1 MTVPTVPRMPKVP
14 KGLVPIVLAACVAS
28 HAHAQDG
35 IGARVMTA
43 VRAAMAPALPFPDTD
58 PDGELPADGKSAA
71 AWMVRPQQAGDR
83 TIEILANPLN
93 EVNQARA
100 RRAMAQIENNIT
112 AAQRRAELEYER
124 AIAEAK
130 RTGRSQEVDG
140 ISLSD
145 EGVAGA
151 RIDAEQHVT
160 IEVAFNQPSY
170 THQLSSSIEP
180 APARQV
186 MIPGAV
192 AVIAVPSNVYRPEK
206 PQNAPERFCEAETAV
221 YLGRVMAPAVTKRDG
236 SDFEVTAAAIPSET
250 GTPAIA
256 SLVIRL
262 RGNESLIA
270 EIVRKTDWNALL
282 ELLK

>member
-1 MTVPTVPRMPKVP
+1 MKTLILLSVALLTVT
-14 KGLVPIVLAACVAS
+14 S
-28 HAHAQDG
+28 QDLDT
-35 IGARVMTA
+35 RVMTA

-58 PDGELPADGKSAA
+58 ADGALPVDGKTTAP
-71 AWMVRPQQAGDR
+71 WMVRPPQAGDR
-83 TIEILANPLN
+83 AIEVLANPLN

-100 RRAMAQIENNIT
+100 RRAMAQIENNIA

-124 AIAEAK
+124 AVAEAK

-160 IEVAFNQPSY
+160 IDVAFNQPSY
-170 THQLSSSIEP
+170 THELSSSVEP

-186 MIPGAV
+186 LIPGAV
-192 AVIAVPSNVYRPEK
+192 AVIAVPSNVYRPQK
-206 PQNAPERFCEAETAV
+206 PQNAPERFCEAETTV
-221 YLGRVMAPAVTKRDG
+221 YLGRVTVPAVTRRDG
-236 SDFEVTAAAIPSET
+236 STFDVTAAATPSES
-250 GTPAIA
+250 GTPAVA
-256 SLVIRL
+256 SLVIHL
-262 RGNESLIA
+262 SGNESLMA
-270 EIVRKTDWNALL
+270 EILRKTDWNALL

>member
-1 MTVPTVPRMPKVP
+1 MKT
-14 KGLVPIVLAACVAS
+14 LIVLSVALLS
-28 HAHAQDG
+28 VTSQDLDT
-35 IGARVMTA
+35 RVMTA

-58 PDGELPADGKSAA
+58 ADGELPADGKTTAS
-71 AWMVRPQQAGDR
+71 WMVRPPQAGDR
-83 TIEILANPLN
+83 AIEILANPLN

-124 AIAEAK
+124 AVSEAK
-130 RTGRSQEVDG
+130 RTGRSQDVVG

-160 IEVAFNQPSY
+160 IAVAFNQPSY
-170 THQLSSSIEP
+170 AHELSSSIEP
-180 APARQV
+180 APPRQV
-186 MIPGAV
+186 VIPGAV
-192 AVIAVPSNVYRPEK
+192 ALIAVPSNVYRPQK
-206 PQNAPERFCEAETAV
+206 PENAPERFCEAETTV
-221 YLGRVMAPAVTKRDG
+221 YLGRVMVPDVSRLDG
-236 SDFEVTAAAIPSET
+236 IAFAVTAATPPSEP

-270 EIVRKTDWNALL
+270 EILRKTDWNALL

>member
-1 MTVPTVPRMPKVP
+1 MKT
-14 KGLVPIVLAACVAS
+14 LIVLSIALLSVTS
-28 HAHAQDG
+28 QDLDT
-35 IGARVMTA
+35 RVMTA

-58 PDGELPADGKSAA
+58 ADGELPADGKMTVP
-71 AWMVRPQQAGDR
+71 WMVRPPQAGDR
-83 TIEILANPLN
+83 AIEILANPLN
-93 EVNQARA
+93 EANQARA

-124 AIAEAK
+124 AVAEAK

-160 IEVAFNQPSY
+160 IDVAFNQPSY
-170 THQLSSSIEP
+170 TRELSSSIEP

-186 MIPGAV
+186 VIPGAV
-192 AVIAVPSNVYRPEK
+192 AVIAVPSNVYRPQK
-206 PQNAPERFCEAETAV
+206 PQNAPERFCEAETTV
-221 YLGRVMAPAVTKRDG
+221 YLGRVTVPAVTRRDG
-236 SDFEVTAAAIPSET
+236 SDFDVTAAATPSES
-250 GTPAIA
+250 GTPALA
-256 SLVIRL
+256 SLVIRHS
-262 RGNESLIA
+262 GNESLIA
-270 EIVRKTDWNALL
+270 EILRKTDWNALL